1 MPTTANTE
9 LAAAAQSLVDGYVD
23 AWNQGDG
30 AGFARAFATD
40 ADFTSIRLDRVRGRQ
55 AIGEAHQHIF
65 DTVYRGTRIAAQ
77 VEPASVRPLGLDYVE
92 FLVDARMT
100 SASGLPFGP
109 RHAHAMVVAE
119 RQPEGWRIVAFHNM
133 QPTEG

>member
-1 MPTTANTE
+1 MSTTATSD
-9 LAAAAQSLVDGYVD
+9 LAAAQALVDAYAD
-23 AWNQGDG
+23 AWNRGDG
-30 AGFARAFATD
+30 AGFARAFASD
-40 ADFTSIRLDRVRGRQ
+40 ADFTSIRLDRVRGRD
-55 AIGEAHQHIF
+55 AIGRAHQQIF

-77 VEPASVRPLGLDYVE
+77 VEPASVRALGPDYVE

-100 SASGLPFGP
+100 NASGLPFGP
-109 RHAHAMVVAE
+109 KHAHAMVVAE